1 MQPTDLTRF
10 VMNVLLDLK
19 EPTIVVIPAK
29 NWRNFNVWPQLRNRD
44 LSAQSQVLNFNNVSD
59 TCVEEIIPR
68 SDPRLKNLLAV
79 VRVRADDET
88 LQYLTN
94 TLWDFKQIAGFI
106 DLPNED
112 LMHFF
117 SIGKELKN
125 AKKQNT
131 PKARFA
137 PMTEGGAG
145 ISYGMPQAV
154 EYVPFFVRSDY
165 NTLDGKKRLCRV
177 LHYLRVS
184 PAWEMGNII
193 YPYPVH
199 LAMDMV
205 KDQLAILAND
215 E

>member
-154 EYVPFFVRSDY
+154 EFVPFLFDQI
-165 NTLDGKKRLCRV
+165 TTRLMERNGC
-177 LHYLRVS
+177 
-184 PAWEMGNII
+184 AGFFII
-193 YPYPVH
+193 CVYHPHGRWV
-199 LAMDMV
+199 
-205 KDQLAILAND
+205 ILFIHIQCILQWIW
-215 E
+215 

>member
-1 MQPTDLTRF
+1 MELRGNTTSILAMQPTDLTRF

-94 TLWDFKQIAGFI
+94 TLGDFKQIAGFI

-154 EYVPFFVRSDY
+154 EFVPFLFDQI
-165 NTLDGKKRLCRV
+165 TTRLMERNGC
-177 LHYLRVS
+177 
-184 PAWEMGNII
+184 AGFFII
-193 YPYPVH
+193 CVYHPHGRWV
-199 LAMDMV
+199 
-205 KDQLAILAND
+205 ILFIHIQCILQWIW
-215 E
+215 

>member
-1 MQPTDLTRF
+1 MELRGNTTSILAMQPTDLTRF

-88 LQYLTN
+88 PQYLTN

-154 EYVPFFVRSDY
+154 EFVPFLFDQI
-165 NTLDGKKRLCRV
+165 TTRLMERNGC
-177 LHYLRVS
+177 
-184 PAWEMGNII
+184 AGFFII
-193 YPYPVH
+193 CVYHPHERWV
-199 LAMDMV
+199 
-205 KDQLAILAND
+205 ILFIHIQCILQWIW
-215 E
+215 

>member
-88 LQYLTN
+88 PQYLTN

-154 EYVPFFVRSDY
+154 EFVPFLFDQI
-165 NTLDGKKRLCRV
+165 TTRLMERNGC
-177 LHYLRVS
+177 
-184 PAWEMGNII
+184 AGFFII
-193 YPYPVH
+193 CVYHPHERWV
-199 LAMDMV
+199 
-205 KDQLAILAND
+205 ILFIHIQCILQWIW
-215 E
+215 

>member
-145 ISYGMPQAV
+145 LSYGMPQAV
-154 EYVPFFVRSDY
+154 EFVPFLFDQI
-165 NTLDGKKRLCRV
+165 TTRLMERNGC
-177 LHYLRVS
+177 
-184 PAWEMGNII
+184 AGFFII
-193 YPYPVH
+193 CVYHPHGRWV
-199 LAMDMV
+199 
-205 KDQLAILAND
+205 ILFIHIQCILQWIW
-215 E
+215 

>member
-154 EYVPFFVRSDY
+154 EFVPFLFDQI
-165 NTLDGKKRLCRV
+165 TTRLMERNGC
-177 LHYLRVS
+177 
-184 PAWEMGNII
+184 AGFFII
-193 YPYPVH
+193 CVYHPHERWV
-199 LAMDMV
+199 
-205 KDQLAILAND
+205 ILFIHIQCILQWIW
-215 E
+215 